1 VERTFRGLRILK
13 LSRFCR
19 DSEARG
25 FTSLVTSKE
34 WRMTAQIGL
43 DQHRIPRVRV
53 TEKGNKEDIHDSK
66 SALLFAAGGVWG
78 LALPHRGFIN
88 PLIADSSSNAHS
100 LLSLQP
106 DPPFFFSNN
115 SLRQANGLCASHP
128 PIPAFHGSKSDVISN
143 TKAYPSIY
151 PQSHAIM
158 TISVPSQASSSQ
170 DLHLLS

>member
-1 VERTFRGLRILK
+1 LI
-13 LSRFCR
+13 SN
-19 DSEARG
+19 
-25 FTSLVTSKE
+25 
-34 WRMTAQIGL
+34 
-43 DQHRIPRVRV
+43 RIPRVRV
-53 TEKGNKEDIHDSK
+53 TEKGNKEDIHDLAVSLGDLDSK